1 MTIRNPVAAGIWR
14 RTTKALGK
22 LWQGV
27 LNLPDRPEYNDRRSN
42 SFDIPRF
49 PPF

>member
-1 MTIRNPVAAGIWR
+1 MTIRNPVTTGIWHQ
-14 RTTKALGK
+14 TTKALGK

-27 LNLPDRPEYNDRRSN
+27 INLPARPEYNDRRSN
-42 SFDIPRF
+42 SFDTPRF